1 MITLTKKELI
11 SIICS
16 GTGPVF
22 AIIYLIACGS
32 ILWIFPGNY
41 NILDNGYAVTDSF
54 YKISSILFLILIPA
68 LTMRLLAEEKR
79 IHTLDM
85 LLSRPISIYQILFS
99 KWFAT
104 ISFIILVLV
113 STFIYIYTM
122 YILGSPIGNI
132 DLHIVS
138 LTYISLLLLAA
149 VFVAFGILA
158 SSLTKNQ
165 IIAFVLALTFNFII
179 FYGFDMIGSLINST
193 IIKIKL
199 TDYSLSFHTERIRK
213 GVIYLNDILLFS
225 GYLVAA
231 ILLFI
236 ISLGKKNRLI
246 TITLIS
252 VSVILF
258 SLSILCPSA
267 RLDLSKDKRYT
278 INPISEQLMEKI
290 KKENY
295 KIKVDIYFAGNL
307 NYGLQRLQYS
317 TLDLLNNLN
326 EKAGNSLS
334 FSITDPLSIG
344 ISREQLPHYMSER
357 SMPAIQLNEVD
368 RNGKISQQLIYPY
381 AQIIHEQDTLT
392 ISLLKR
398 ADGNTAE
405 ENINAST
412 ENLEFQFIDAIQLLT
427 NKNGQDIAFIEGHGE
442 LPRASIYDAEEA
454 LAKYYNVN
462 RGQITNQISILDNFK
477 VVIIAGPTDKYSET
491 EKFILDQYLMKGG
504 RILWIIDGAYVSY
517 KELREKGESPSI
529 KNDVNLDDLLFNYGV
544 RINSDFVQ
552 DAMCIQIPSSSTE
565 NSTPINIPWYYS
577 PILLPSKDNNIT
589 KDISETNAAFV
600 SSINLVNKTTSIIP
614 KVLLTTANH
623 SHIVRVPD
631 MISLNTE
638 KIQTDKQY
646 FNTSFI
652 PVAISLEGIFKSSF
666 VNRIIPDDIDKS
678 YKQILSNTKPTKMI
692 VISSSDIIK
701 NEIEIQ
707 GESTH
712 IIPLG
717 YDRLTGKTF
726 DNKDFIVNTVRW
738 LSNDGDN
745 IQQLR
750 GKSRQMN
757 LLDKQRIYESRNKYA
772 IINLLSPII
781 LILLISGALYVYRKN
796 KYTS

>member
-1 MITLTKKELI
+1 MITLIKKEFI

-16 GTGPVF
+16 GIGPVF
-22 AIIYLIACGS
+22 AIIFLIACGS
-32 ILWIFPGNY
+32 ILWIFPGEY

-54 YKISSILFLILIPA
+54 YKTSSILLLILTPA

-79 IHTLDM
+79 IHTLDI

-99 KWFAT
+99 KWSAT
-104 ISFIILVLV
+104 FSFTALVLV
-113 STFIYIYTM
+113 TTFIYIYTI
-122 YILGSPIGNI
+122 YILGSPIGSI
-132 DLHIVS
+132 DLHITS
-138 LTYISLLLLAA
+138 LTYISLLLLTA
-149 VFVAFGILA
+149 VFVASGILA

-165 IIAFVLALTFNFII
+165 IIAFVLALTFNFIL
-179 FYGFDMIGSLINST
+179 FYGFDMIGSLITNT
-193 IIKIKL
+193 PIKIKL

-225 GYLVAA
+225 GYLVLA
-231 ILLFI
+231 LLVSI
-236 ISLGKKNRLI
+236 ISLGKTSRLM
-246 TITLIS
+246 TMTLTS
-252 VSVILF
+252 VSVTLF
-258 SLSILCPSA
+258 SLSTLCPSA

-278 INPISEQLMEKI
+278 INLISEQLMEKV

-295 KIKVDIYFAGNL
+295 KIKVDIFFTGNL

-334 FSITDPLSIG
+334 ISIKDPLSLEIN
-344 ISREQLPHYMSER
+344 REQLPHYMADR

-392 ISLLKR
+392 VSLLKK
-398 ADGNTAE
+398 AVGNTAE

-412 ENLEFQFIDAIQLLT
+412 ENLEFQFVDAIQLLI

-442 LPRASIYDAEEA
+442 LPRSFIYEAEEA

-477 VVIIAGPTDKYSET
+477 VVIIAGPTEKYSET

-544 RINSDFVQ
+544 RINPDFVQ
-552 DAMCIQIPSSSTE
+552 DAMCIQIPASSAESS
-565 NSTPINIPWYYS
+565 NPINIPWYYS
-577 PILLPSKDNNIT
+577 PILLPSRDNYIT
-589 KDISETNAAFV
+589 KDISESNVAFV
-600 SSINLVNKTTSIIP
+600 SSINLVNKTASITP

-623 SHIVRVPD
+623 SHIVRVPE

-638 KIQTDKQY
+638 KIQADKQY

-652 PVAISLEGIFKSSF
+652 PVAISLEGIFTSSF
-666 VNRIIPDDIDKS
+666 MNRIVPDDIDKS
-678 YKQILSNTKPTKMI
+678 YKQILSNSKPTKMI
-692 VISSSDIIK
+692 IISSSDIIK
-701 NEIEIQ
+701 NEIETQ

-712 IIPLG
+712 ILPLG

-726 DNKDFIVNTVRW
+726 GNKDFIVNAVRW

-745 IQQLR
+745 MQQLR
-750 GKSRQMN
+750 TKSRQMN
-757 LLDKQRIYESRNKYA
+757 LLDKQKIYESRNQYA

-781 LILLISGALYVYRKN
+781 LILLISAAIYIYRRK